1 MHSCKKSVLFIIYAL
16 WIIAYASAAELLVHK
31 TKYFDIIYAKESEKS
46 AALLAEYADRY
57 AEEIAARLNKKI
69 WVRMPVYILAGA
81 ESLNGYFTFFP
92 YPRIVVFDTVPEDGT
107 LGNFTDSMLKVFYH
121 ELTHA
126 ISLIYYLP
134 VLPLSFNEGAA
145 VSYESLDGRQGR
157 LHDPLF
163 YHHLMQGKIDG
174 CAPSWQQAAG
184 HRDVYPGAFW
194 GYLYGAGFADYL
206 QKKYGMESYSRY
218 WHSSFFIF
226 PQGKTKHIFGKPLK
240 SLWNE
245 FLTSIQAPAVIRLPV
260 PFAETGKSGFML
272 TAANR

>member
-57 AEEIAARLNKKI
+57 AEEIASRLNKKI

-92 YPRIVVFDTVPEDGT
+92 YPRIVVFDTVSDDGT
-107 LGNFTDSMLKVFYH
+107 LGNLNDTMLKVFYH

-134 VLPLSFNEGAA
+134 VLPLSFNEGA
-145 VSYESLDGRQGR
+145 L
-157 LHDPLF
+157 
-163 YHHLMQGKIDG
+163 
-174 CAPSWQQAAG
+174 AP
-184 HRDVYPGAFW
+184 YNPGSAW
-194 GYLYGAGFADYL
+194 NL
-206 QKKYGMESYSRY
+206 
-218 WHSSFFIF
+218 SFFEEVF
-226 PQGKTKHIFGKPLK
+226 
-240 SLWNE
+240 E
-245 FLTSIQAPAVIRLPV
+245 A
-260 PFAETGKSGFML
+260 SG
-272 TAANR
+272 ADI